1 MDRFEAESSLLL
13 AGSNWT
19 HFGTV
24 EPRLN
29 QTIVRYIIHRP
40 YITDGTHATFA
51 PKKAHDFP
59 SRDHTSLAA
68 QGDIS
73 MHNVHMKPRRG
84 LRRLASF
91 LAHHIPRPRNA
102 RAKSRTG
109 GCSKFGT
116 HSEELEDILSS
127 VDIPSTM
134 HTRRLQPSNI
144 DPESHT
150 YISSGHRCSAKHQHS
165 LCGH

>member
-1 MDRFEAESSLLL
+1 
-13 AGSNWT
+13 
-19 HFGTV
+19 
-24 EPRLN
+24 
-29 QTIVRYIIHRP
+29 
-40 YITDGTHATFA
+40 
-51 PKKAHDFP
+51 
-59 SRDHTSLAA
+59 
-68 QGDIS
+68 

-127 VDIPSTM
+127 VDLASASGMSGDHFEDMYTSVDPASGEWKRKM
-134 HTRRLQPSNI
+134 SNI
-144 DPESHT
+144 
-150 YISSGHRCSAKHQHS
+150 I
-165 LCGH
+165 L

>member
-1 MDRFEAESSLLL
+1 MVLKCEV
-13 AGSNWT
+13 N
-19 HFGTV
+19 
-24 EPRLN
+24 
-29 QTIVRYIIHRP
+29 VRMFACV
-40 YITDGTHATFA
+40 GHAQRVCDDHTR
-51 PKKAHDFP
+51 KAHDLP
-59 SRDHTSLAA
+59 SRDHTRLAV
-68 QGDIS
+68 QDNDCV
-73 MHNVHMKPRRG
+73 HNAHKKPCTG

-91 LAHHIPRPRNA
+91 VGRHIPRPKNGANA
-102 RAKSRTG
+102 TSSKGRQTNL
-109 GCSKFGT
+109 KFGT
-116 HSEELEDILSS
+116 DGKELADILSS